1 MPVPPPPPMPMK
13 REVSPAME
21 SRASLPEPTSPMPDV
36 QHVTISSQQDDAH
49 ATSSQPEENLD
60 SDGSDDDSEDDEE
73 LFANINMSALSQR
86 GKGTYYCPKGL
97 RCDKGGV
104 DKDGALVL
112 FDRNSSFAYV
122 THHDDYSKS
131 SYVSARLTIQRRWS

>member
-1 MPVPPPPPMPMK
+1 MPPPPPMPVK

-36 QHVTISSQQDDAH
+36 QHVTISSQQDDMH
-49 ATSSQPEENLD
+49 ATSSQPDDNLD
-60 SDGSDDDSEDDEE
+60 SDGSDDDSDDDEE
-73 LFANINMSALSQR
+73 LFSNINMSALSQR
-86 GKGTYYCPKGL
+86 GKGKYFCPKGP

-104 DKDGALVL
+104 DKDGELVL

-122 THHDDYSKS
+122 THHGHYSKS
-131 SYVSARLTIQRRWS
+131 SNVSAGLTTQRRWS